1 MQLHYSLYIKHTV
14 VLLYLKK
21 ICELGLAGILRL
33 LVEGE
38 PHSAGVLLLGLLPCC
53 LEEPAPAT
61 EYICRCAV
69 ASVQVYSVPE
79 VSTGAGGREGSNVSP
94 GMRVEALALSSMQI
108 PMSI

>member
-1 MQLHYSLYIKHTV
+1 MRFITLYTLKHTF
-14 VLLYLKK
+14 VLPYLKK

-61 EYICRCAV
+61 EYSAGVQCTV
-69 ASVQVYSVPE
+69 ASVQCTVCQ
-79 VSTGAGGREGSNVSP
+79 R
-94 GMRVEALALSSMQI
+94 
-108 PMSI
+108 